1 MKLTVSELCSKL
13 QYLAHEGYAM
23 HEIEVHTC
31 CDGCESDIF
40 IKNPSFD
47 IRVLK
52 DNTARLIISNEN
64 LQEVSD

>member
-1 MKLTVSELCSKL
+1 
-13 QYLAHEGYAM
+13 M

-47 IRVLK
+47 IKILK

-64 LQEVSD
+64 SQEVTD